1 MKYLHHL
8 SQILTHI
15 LAFLLIASF
24 LASCRSTAP
33 SIAREDSL
41 QSETA
46 FRRTRSAE
54 ISFAL
59 IAESLCHLDADS
71 IIIHFPA
78 FPANGSTFIHSP
90 RMSEGSAQAED
101 VPSGHT
107 QVEPKASPL
116 VQTATVPASSDAGS
130 VSIYGAHFDSEKK
143 AATSGAAI
151 FSDSI
156 SSEAALQSGSE
167 EHVTPPPN
175 SPSATSR
182 TSSWIT
188 SLKMFM
194 NKLLV
199 RLLLILLLATFA
211 YFMGKGAIKWLKGKL
226 PFS

>member
-33 SIAREDSL
+33 SIARVDSL

-78 FPANGSTFIHSP
+78 RAT
-90 RMSEGSAQAED
+90 
-101 VPSGHT
+101 V
-107 QVEPKASPL
+107 PKASPL
-116 VQTATVPASSDAGS
+116 VQTATVPTSTDVGS
-130 VSIYGAHFDSEKK
+130 MSIYGAHFDSEKK